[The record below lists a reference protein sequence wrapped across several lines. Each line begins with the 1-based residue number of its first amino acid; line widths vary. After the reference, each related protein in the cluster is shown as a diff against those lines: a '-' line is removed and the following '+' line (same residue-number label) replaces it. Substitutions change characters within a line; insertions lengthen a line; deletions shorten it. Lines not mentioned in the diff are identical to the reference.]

1 MSSKPTPVLPNSG
14 EAEPF
19 VIVAVGAHHRNYV
32 ESGAITDAQPEMALG
47 SLLFVQ
53 DQDGW
58 ATLHRAEGFSY
69 LDGHRR
75 VSFGPRVP
83 WPDGEIAARHTGQ
96 VPSTERVHPPR
107 PNTRGGG

>member
-1 MSSKPTPVLPNSG
+1 MTPVLPNSG
-14 EAEPF
+14 EAAEPF
-19 VIVAVGAHHRNYV
+19 VIVAVGAHHSAFV
-32 ESGAITDAQPEMALG
+32 ESGAITDAKPEMGIG

-69 LDGHRR
+69 RDGHRL
-75 VSFGPRVP
+75 VSFGPRIP
-83 WPDGEIAARHTGQ
+83 WPDGKIAARQTGHI
-96 VPSTERVHPPR
+96 PSGERAHPPR